1 MVTDCHPRCSLLGI
15 VINCG
20 GPPEGGYIGG
30 KYWKDPGALNN
41 GFQGFCGVLVMVT
54 FAFGGTELVGLAAAE
69 TANPR
74 KSLPAAAK
82 QVFWRI
88 SLFYFLTLALIGLTV
103 PHNDERLSTGSSS
116 VDARASPF
124 VIAIEMAGINGLP
137 SVMNGVILV
146 AVLAV
151 GNSSVY
157 ASTRSLAALA
167 NLRHAP
173 RFLGIVD
180 RKGRPMVAI
189 GIALLFG
196 LLAFIADLPEQGQ
209 ILDWLLAISGI
220 STLVTWGSICFCHI
234 RFRKAWAAQGRT
246 ISQLPTRS
254 RVGVVGS
261 YIGFGLNIT
270 IMAAQLWTTIDPVNA
285 NDKSSAEITRDA
297 FLRWLGAPILIVSFA
312 LHKIYYGTSWVRVR
326 SMDVDTGRRR
336 FNYYDEACEQENEQN
351 WARWKKIYKFLC

>member
-1 MVTDCHPRCSLLGI
+1 MGI

-20 GPPEGGYIGG
+20 GPPDGGYIGG
-30 KYWKDPGALNN
+30 KYWRDPGALNN

-74 KSLPAAAK
+74 KSLPAATK

-124 VIAIEMAGINGLP
+124 VIAIEEAGINGLP
-137 SVMNGVILV
+137 SVMNAVILI

-151 GNSSVY
+151 GNSAVY

-173 RFLGIVD
+173 RLLGIVD

-189 GIALLFG
+189 VVAFMFG
-196 LLAFIADLPEQGQ
+196 LLAFIADLPEQGDV
-209 ILDWLLAISGI
+209 LDWLLAISGI

-234 RFRKAWAAQGRT
+234 RFRQAWAAQGRSL
-246 ISQLPTRS
+246 SQLPTRS
-254 RVGVVGS
+254 RVGVTGS
-261 YIGFGLNIT
+261 YIGFTLNIV
-270 IMAAQLWTTIDPVNA
+270 IMAAQMWTTIFPVNA
-285 NDKSSAEITRDA
+285 GDKSVEEITRDA
-297 FLRWLGAPILIVSFA
+297 FLRWLGAPIILISFG
-312 LHKIYYGTSWVRVR
+312 LHKLYFGTAWVRLR

-336 FNYYDEACEQENEQN
+336 FNQYDEASDYENKQN
-351 WARWKKIYKFLC
+351 RPRWKRIYKFLC